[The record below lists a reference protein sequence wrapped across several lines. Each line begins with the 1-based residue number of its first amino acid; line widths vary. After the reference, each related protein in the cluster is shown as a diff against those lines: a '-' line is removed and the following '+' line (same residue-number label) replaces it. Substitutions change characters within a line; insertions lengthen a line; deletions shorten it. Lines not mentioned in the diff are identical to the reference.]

1 MTVRKVITSML
12 SSSLHAALGAPAACR
27 VARAVRPAAAASPNA
42 RASGGSFAPLR
53 GLAVTA
59 ASAWRDA
66 SELADLLERRHGV
79 GSRAA
84 DVAARAERGG
94 GGRATSGKK
103 SDGKKK
109 SSSGAKTAG
118 APRPGRKGVGPPARR
133 GGKKK
138 AIAVEAKT
146 YASAVDADDFS
157 QNMSALDVDDE
168 L

>member
-42 RASGGSFAPLR
+42 RASGGSFAPRR

-79 GSRAA
+79 GRRAA

-109 SSSGAKTAG
+109 S
-118 APRPGRKGVGPPARR
+118 
-133 GGKKK
+133 
-138 AIAVEAKT
+138 
-146 YASAVDADDFS
+146 
-157 QNMSALDVDDE
+157 
-168 L
+168 